1 MVEYKADCPFRV
13 VLERVCSKWTLLVLF
28 ILRDTGTLRF
38 NALRRL
44 IPDVSQKMLVRALR
58 FLEEDGYIERSVY
71 GEVPPRVEYTL
82 TELGLSLVECFSPVV
97 EWAER
102 HLDVIQENRGSVG
115 EGSSR
120 DMGKC

>member
-58 FLEEDGYIERSVY
+58 ILEEDGYIERSVY

-82 TELGLSLVECFSPVV
+82 TELGLSLAECFSPVV
-97 EWAER
+97 AWAEG
-102 HLDVIQENRGSVG
+102 HLAVILKNRGDKGVMG
-115 EGSSR
+115 MP
-120 DMGKC
+120 DMGK

>member
-1 MVEYKADCPFRV
+1 MC
-13 VLERVCSKWTLLVLF
+13 
-28 ILRDTGTLRF
+28 LRKCWYGRY
-38 NALRRL
+38 
-44 IPDVSQKMLVRALR
+44 V